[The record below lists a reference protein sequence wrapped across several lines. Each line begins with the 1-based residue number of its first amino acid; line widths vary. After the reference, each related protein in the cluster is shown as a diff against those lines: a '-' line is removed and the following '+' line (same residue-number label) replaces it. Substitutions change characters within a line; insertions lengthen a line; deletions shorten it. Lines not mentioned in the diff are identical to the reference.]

1 MMPMMASGQG
11 DSVAL
16 ETLETLPPWL
26 WPIGPILP
34 VSLPLPRWHQKNQ
47 SLRLTSRDSDV
58 SNVAKLKNILSTYDY
73 KIFQIQSPS
82 IFHFPS
88 CFPQPASAH
97 LSSPPSHFQP
107 VVVFVVSRSG
117 LQVAPGHVSNG
128 VSCRRWLRLAQLRV
142 SLANKNWISW
152 VYTYYDIHI
161 MYTDRYIYIYR

>member
-73 KIFQIQSPS
+73 KIFQNSES
-82 IFHFPS
+82 FHFPFS
-88 CFPQPASAH
+88 IMFPPAGFSPSFEPSKSLSA
-97 LSSPPSHFQP
+97 SRRVRRVTKRPPSRTWPRVQRRKLSQMAS
-107 VVVFVVSRSG
+107 VGSASG
-117 LQVAPGHVSNG
+117 IFGQQELDIMG
-128 VSCRRWLRLAQLRV
+128 VHILW
-142 SLANKNWISW
+142 
-152 VYTYYDIHI
+152 YTYNV
-161 MYTDRYIYIYR
+161 YR